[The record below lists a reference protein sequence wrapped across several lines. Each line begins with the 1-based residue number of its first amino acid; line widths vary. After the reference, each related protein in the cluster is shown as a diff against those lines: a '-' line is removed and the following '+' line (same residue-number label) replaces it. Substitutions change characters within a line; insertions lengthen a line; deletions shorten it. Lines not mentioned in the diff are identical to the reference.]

1 MKKKILKMQR
11 QRERDNILNDISD
24 EDDDSDNDLVLRV
37 FSGGYEVII

>member
-1 MKKKILKMQR
+1 MQR

-24 EDDDSDNDLVLRV
+24 EDSDSDNDLVLRV